1 MSAECRV
8 TAAPASEKDC
18 AEVEGAGMMNG
29 GARLDGEGVGAG
41 LGTGPAAD
49 AVLAELEA
57 LRAENRELSI
67 RVLELQEAAVID
79 EADMESAVAEMEAV
93 IEDMADKLGAA
104 EAQLETER
112 REFSTRLQMLAL
124 ESADQELMRREM
136 MEGFQEKQNAA
147 VHPMPEGAPGER
159 EDASSVGGLKDTA
172 AETHRL
178 KQRVAEL
185 EAELQTL
192 RLARKQT
199 SQSAVKEEFNK
210 HTNPFLSD
218 KADFGGSTAKDVEH
232 ANGDAASVPL
242 SRTVTPRTAHLRS
255 VLGRTMNE
263 LKERR
268 AERARAAAER
278 AAERLVLQSAATASN
293 GDYHFSDLTA
303 SAALTALSPD
313 KKFVRP
319 DDKKVVGML
328 ERAER
333 RRSMS
338 GSDPPMRKWADQPVD
353 VIRNEL
359 IRRGIREHQ
368 GVYDKSALLALLQH

>member
-1 MSAECRV
+1 MAEV
-8 TAAPASEKDC
+8 AAAPASESECLQAAADDV
-18 AEVEGAGMMNG
+18 AVDAGAG
-29 GARLDGEGVGAG
+29 AVD
-41 LGTGPAAD
+41 AA
-49 AVLAELEA
+49 VMAELEA
-57 LRAENRELSI
+57 LRAENKELSI

-124 ESADQELMRREM
+124 ESADQELMRRER
-136 MEGFQEKQNAA
+136 MEGMQEKQNAA
-147 VHPMPEGAPGER
+147 VHPLPEAGQDGPAPDAGAGAGAGAK
-159 EDASSVGGLKDTA
+159 DAA
-172 AETHRL
+172 AEAFRL
-178 KQRVAEL
+178 RQRVAEL
-185 EAELQTL
+185 EAELQSL
-192 RLARKQT
+192 RLARQPSDVRTEPK
-199 SQSAVKEEFNK
+199 S
-210 HTNPFLSD
+210 TNPFLSD
-218 KADFGGSTAKDVEH
+218 AADFDGGAAPAAER
-232 ANGDAASVPL
+232 ANGDAPVPL
-242 SRTVTPRTAHLRS
+242 SRTVTPRTAHLRG

-278 AAERLVLQSAATASN
+278 AAERLVMQSAATASAN

-319 DDKKVVGML
+319 DDEKVVGML
-328 ERAER
+328 EKAER

-338 GSDPPMRKWADQPVD
+338 GSEPPMRRWADQPVD

-359 IRRGIREHQ
+359 IRRGVREHQ
-368 GVYDKSALLALLQH
+368 GVYEKGALLALLQH